1 MKQESGRYGINMKRW
16 CREHERSVREA
27 LEAHP
32 DATDITVLIGP
43 EGDFS
48 PEEVTAAVAEGYI
61 PVHLG
66 TSRLRTE
73 TAAVAAAAFVAYSRL
88 PWRQT
93 R

>member
-1 MKQESGRYGINMKRW
+1 MSA
-16 CREHERSVREA
+16 A
-27 LEAHP
+27 LESAP
-32 DATDITVLIGP
+32 EATDISVLIGP

-48 PEEVTAAVAEGYI
+48 PEEVEAARSAGYI

-73 TAAVAAAAFVAYSRL
+73 TAAVAAAAFVYYSRL